1 MEDYAHVTQ
10 YDGESSTENDLD
22 DVEDLDKIP
31 VASKRSVTDDSNN
44 YNLSSGK

>member
-10 YDGESSTENDLD
+10 YDRESGTENDLD

-31 VASKRSVTDDSNN
+31 VASKQSVTDDSNN
-44 YNLSSGK
+44 